1 MTADERAIRALIE
14 DWLSATRAGDLNRV
28 LALMA
33 DDVLFMVPG
42 REPFGKKEFAEQS
55 QAMARVEIASVG
67 DVKEVVVHGELAYA
81 RTHLTVTMT
90 PPGAAPIRRAGHTL
104 SVFRKQGGA
113 WLLVRDANLLGPQ

>member
-28 LALMA
+28 VELMA
-33 DDVLFMVPG
+33 DDVLFMVPV